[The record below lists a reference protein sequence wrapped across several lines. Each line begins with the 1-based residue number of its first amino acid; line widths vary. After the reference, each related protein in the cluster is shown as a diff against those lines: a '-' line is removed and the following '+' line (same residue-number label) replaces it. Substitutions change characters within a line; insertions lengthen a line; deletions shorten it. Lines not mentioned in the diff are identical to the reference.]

1 MRDAP
6 AGVMHAGSQLL
17 LRAGFLRLLEDD
29 GFAYS
34 PLGQRTLRRVT
45 ALAVQAL
52 EALGSQEIAL
62 PAADQLAAMAKSVV
76 RSHRQL
82 PRSAFEL
89 QMEHAAQA
97 RLRFGLL
104 GARQSPVLRTFVMAG
119 DQTELEQ
126 QLDAHEA
133 ALQRWLQACNLSV
146 VPVIGQS
153 PNGRPARG
161 LAYFATDG
169 GAPFLQCD
177 VCGYAAAQPVAGLHK
192 LRLPEESPLP
202 LVEVAT
208 PGANTIDALA
218 GFLGVPKSK
227 TAKAVFL
234 MAQMHDDEER
244 LIFVVIRGDM
254 EVSEA
259 KLLAALGARRL
270 RPASESSIRAVGAE
284 PGYASPIGLDAEKVM
299 IVADDAIPASPNLV
313 AGANRVGYH
322 MRNTNYGRDYTAHL
336 VADIALARP
345 GDGCPQCGAPMRLA
359 QAVQLLWRS
368 YLDPGNATYAAAD
381 GGARTL
387 ALGLIQVNLGHV
399 LACLADRHRDAQGL
413 LWPAAIAPYA
423 VHLIRLGNADDE
435 VASSADALYAALR
448 AAGVETLYDDRA
460 ESPGVKF
467 ADADLI
473 GLPLRITVAPRA
485 LAAGGVEFKR
495 RDDAQ
500 KAIVPLMEA
509 VARAR
514 QLVYAADPA

>member
-1 MRDAP
+1 
-6 AGVMHAGSQLL
+6 
-17 LRAGFLRLLEDD
+17 
-29 GFAYS
+29 
-34 PLGQRTLRRVT
+34 
-45 ALAVQAL
+45 
-52 EALGSQEIAL
+52 
-62 PAADQLAAMAKSVV
+62 
-76 RSHRQL
+76 
-82 PRSAFEL
+82 
-89 QMEHAAQA
+89 
-97 RLRFGLL
+97 
-104 GARQSPVLRTFVMAG
+104 
-119 DQTELEQ
+119 
-126 QLDAHEA
+126 
-133 ALQRWLQACNLSV
+133 
-146 VPVIGQS
+146 
-153 PNGRPARG
+153 
-161 LAYFATDG
+161 
-169 GAPFLQCD
+169 
-177 VCGYAAAQPVAGLHK
+177 
-192 LRLPEESPLP
+192 
-202 LVEVAT
+202 
-208 PGANTIDALA
+208 
-218 GFLGVPKSK
+218 
-227 TAKAVFL
+227 
-234 MAQMHDDEER
+234 
-244 LIFVVIRGDM
+244 
-254 EVSEA
+254 
-259 KLLAALGARRL
+259 
-270 RPASESSIRAVGAE
+270 
-284 PGYASPIGLDAEKVM
+284 
-299 IVADDAIPASPNLV
+299 
-313 AGANRVGYH
+313 
-322 MRNTNYGRDYTAHL
+322 
-336 VADIALARP
+336 
-345 GDGCPQCGAPMRLA
+345 MRLA